1 METLKQLFGCC
12 IPGRRDQRSG
22 SQGQDESTPL
32 LNDGRSRAAGAAA
45 GTGASPHASQE
56 GIADDSSPTGSPP
69 SEPEAPAYTPRD
81 LAVITGWAR
90 EQFLRVNDPRALEGK
105 RRSIIES
112 VDSAEGKEIEQVR
125 RRDDEEVSHNLN
137 RLTC

>member
-1 METLKQLFGCC
+1 M
-12 IPGRRDQRSG
+12 
-22 SQGQDESTPL
+22 
-32 LNDGRSRAAGAAA
+32 
-45 GTGASPHASQE
+45 
-56 GIADDSSPTGSPP
+56 
-69 SEPEAPAYTPRD
+69 
-81 LAVITGWAR
+81 ITGWAR